1 MTNEGGEKVLRM
13 YWLDAYEDPFKH
25 PGTVWLFGKV
35 SDSIHVTDGPC
46 FKESDFYSWT
56 LGLRILAL
64 SNQASRVFSVAVL
77 LLTVDVVSV
86 NASIIYLPN
95 DY

>member
-1 MTNEGGEKVLRM
+1 MTNEAGEKVLRM

-56 LGLRILAL
+56 FGLRILAL
-64 SNQASRVFSVAVL
+64 SNQASFYSNERLKVGWL
-77 LLTVDVVSV
+77 DVYFRF
-86 NASIIYLPN
+86 NGL
-95 DY
+95 D